1 MFVRNSMII
10 NSNGNLNNNNR
21 YNSNRTRA
29 VAEFDNNTP
38 LSREDV
44 WLAYYDCR
52 KNIRNTES
60 QLEFEVN
67 YEFECLNLWREIISR
82 TYRPGES
89 TAFIVEIP
97 CKREVFAASF
107 RDRVVQHLISLRLV
121 PILESVFISNSF
133 NNRVGKGTLF
143 GAKTLAAD
151 IKRVSNN
158 YTEDCYVAVLDH
170 SGFFMSIHKPTLCDL
185 VDELWDEHYHEPD
198 KDLIKWLT
206 RTVLEDCPEKHCRRN
221 SSQSRWEGLSPN
233 KSLFTCGED
242 KGLPIGNNL
251 SQLLANYIL
260 NDFDHYV
267 LDELCPDAYGRYVD
281 DFYVVC
287 RDKGRLLAMV
297 PKIREKLA
305 SRGLILHP
313 RKFYCQH
320 YSKGVKFVGSVIK
333 KDRFY
338 LSNRTVNNAFHT
350 LRSLCEEIPEPMD
363 LLWLENFQGRINA
376 YLGFMRHHDAYNI
389 RQRFLEEI
397 DERLHEYLY
406 IGGDYERVVIRK
418 KYRRRELMRGI
429 IASKKK
435 LVKIEPRK
443 PL

>member
-1 MFVRNSMII
+1 MIL

-21 YNSNRTRA
+21 YNNNRTRA
-29 VAEFDNNTP
+29 VAEFDSNTP

-67 YEFECLNLWREIISR
+67 YEFECLNLWREIVSR

-89 TAFIVEIP
+89 TAFIVEVP

-143 GAKTLAAD
+143 GAKTLASD
-151 IKRVSNN
+151 IQRVSNN
-158 YTEDCYVAVLDH
+158 YTEDCYVAILDH

-185 VDELWDEHYHEPD
+185 VDDLWDEYYHEPD

-221 SSQSRWEGLSPN
+221 SKQSRWEGLAPN

-267 LDELCPDAYGRYVD
+267 LDELQPDAYGRYVD

-287 RDKGRLLAMV
+287 RDKSRLLAMV

-320 YSKGVKFVGSVIK
+320 YSKGVKFVGSVVK
-333 KDRFY
+333 KNRFY

-350 LRSLCEEIPEPMD
+350 LRSLNLEIPEPMD
-363 LLWLENFQGRINA
+363 LLWLEKFQCRINS

-389 RQRFLEEI
+389 RRRFLKEI
-397 DERLHEYLY
+397 DERLREYVY
-406 IGGDYERVVIRK
+406 VGGDCERLVIRK
-418 KYRRRELMRGI
+418 KYRRREVMRKT

-443 PL
+443 AQ